1 MVETINIEE
10 IKQKL
15 IDKLEP
21 SGWTTKL
28 RGFIK
33 SSDFEKIIQT
43 LYDQRQQ
50 GKRFTPPL
58 KTVFTAFEKCPVK
71 DLRVVLI
78 GQDPYPYINVADGM
92 AFSCSLT
99 DKPQTSLKFI
109 QHAITQTVYDND
121 ETKEHNPDLS
131 RWAEQGVLLLNSA
144 LTCEIDKIGSH
155 YPIWKDFVAYLMDM
169 LNFTDSGLV
178 FILLGKQAQELE
190 SLIGQNHYILK
201 ASHPASAAHN
211 GTNMWDCNDVFN
223 ESNRIIEK
231 NVGKE
236 FIINW

>member
-1 MVETINIEE
+1 
-10 IKQKL
+10 
-15 IDKLEP
+15 
-21 SGWTTKL
+21 
-28 RGFIK
+28 
-33 SSDFEKIIQT
+33 
-43 LYDQRQQ
+43 
-50 GKRFTPPL
+50 
-58 KTVFTAFEKCPVK
+58 
-71 DLRVVLI
+71 
-78 GQDPYPYINVADGM
+78 M

-99 DKPQTSLKFI
+99 GKPQTSLKFI

>member
-1 MVETINIEE
+1 MTEQVNLEE

-33 SSDFEKIIQT
+33 SSDFDKIIQT
-43 LYDQRQQ
+43 LYDQRQK

-58 KTVFTAFEKCPVK
+58 KTVFTAFEKCFVK

-92 AFSCSLT
+92 AFSCSIT
-99 DKPQTSLKFI
+99 GKPQASLKFI

-121 ETKEHNPDLS
+121 ETKEHSPDLS

-144 LTCEIDKIGSH
+144 LTCEIDEVGSH
-155 YPIWKDFVAYLMDM
+155 YSIWKDFIAYVIDM

-190 SLIGQNHYILK
+190 SLIGPNHYILK
-201 ASHPASAAHN
+201 ASHPASAVHN
-211 GTNMWDCNDVFN
+211 GTNIWDCKDVWN
-223 ESNRIIEK
+223 ETNRLIEG
-231 NVGKE
+231 NNGPE
-236 FIINW
+236 FKIKW